1 MSSLPYAV
9 GWNCGKLSIQQQASS
24 RISNAKWLEIQSKI
38 ASGSVWER
46 MGDLTLLHR
55 VLIDSWYDEMPD
67 IERYTDS
74 FFKTSKGKWIKENV
88 EHIEIRSSICGER
101 NKFLLEIIGILKE
114 DQVIWFTLQ
123 WGNENVW

>member
-1 MSSLPYAV
+1 
-9 GWNCGKLSIQQQASS
+9 
-24 RISNAKWLEIQSKI
+24 
-38 ASGSVWER
+38 